1 MRDTEGPLHH
11 RAKLGGPPPLSGEEL
26 IMPSLTDAQTNFI
39 ETINDGPD
47 RLDPSLFAGPPDR
60 ILLGLKAHA
69 NTISHARIVALE
81 ETFPLT
87 RQHLGEVAFNTIA
100 RDFAET
106 ETAKASDSNRIG
118 LSFPDCLS
126 DPATKELAQIEWA
139 WLESYHAAEAVPLT
153 LDDLAT
159 LEEAALL
166 AVAIAPHPSARMVT
180 ISAPIA
186 SAIHELA
193 GQHPTAILC
202 VRPDAEVRLI
212 PLDAVQLA
220 VFAASAQNNASLGNL
235 LAIALEQAG
244 EQAPLEPILH
254 LIGASALTKA
264 G

>member
-1 MRDTEGPLHH
+1 M
-11 RAKLGGPPPLSGEEL
+11 A
-26 IMPSLTDAQTNFI
+26 SLADAQNNFI

-81 ETFPLT
+81 ETFPFT

-106 ETAKASDSNRIG
+106 DTAKASDANRIG
-118 LSFPDCLS
+118 LGFPDCLS
-126 DPATKELAQIEWA
+126 DPATKKLAQIEWA

-153 LDDLAT
+153 LGDLAS
-159 LEEAALL
+159 LDEAALL
-166 AVAIAPHPSARMVT
+166 ALPVAPHPSARIVE
-180 ISAPIA
+180 IFAPIA
-186 SAIHELA
+186 STLQELA
-193 GQHPTAILC
+193 GQQPAAILI
-202 VRPDAEVRLI
+202 VRPDADVQLV
-212 PLDAVQLA
+212 PLDAIQRA
-220 VFAASAQNNASLGNL
+220 VFVTSAQKNASLGNL
-235 LAIALEQAG
+235 LAVALEQAG

-254 LIGASALTKA
+254 LIGAGALVKA

>member
-1 MRDTEGPLHH
+1 
-11 RAKLGGPPPLSGEEL
+11 
-26 IMPSLTDAQTNFI
+26 MPSLTDAQTNFI

-106 ETAKASDSNRIG
+106 ETAKASDANRIG
-118 LSFPDCLS
+118 LGFPDCLS

-139 WLESYHAAEAVPLT
+139 WLESYHAAEAVPLS
-153 LDDLAT
+153 LGDLAALDET
-159 LEEAALL
+159 ALL
-166 AVAIAPHPSARMVT
+166 ALAITPHPSARIVE
-180 ISAPIA
+180 ISTPIA
-186 SAIHELA
+186 SALHELS
-193 GQHPTAILC
+193 GLQPVAILC
-202 VRPDAEVRLI
+202 VRPDAEVYLLAI
-212 PLDAVQLA
+212 DTIQLA
-220 VFAASAQNNASLGNL
+220 VFAESAKKNASLGNL
-235 LAIALEQAG
+235 LAVALEQAG

-254 LIGASALTKA
+254 LIGAGALVKA